1 MTYEEEHSAVSF
13 VSGLLLG
20 VALGSGLALLL
31 APQSGRRTR
40 RDLVRS
46 MEDMADT
53 AVDRWDDVT
62 DELRHAV
69 RSKRKELDL

>member
-1 MTYEEEHSAVSF
+1 MTYDEEYSGVSF

-20 VALGSGLALLL
+20 MAVGAGVTLLV

-40 RDLVRS
+40 RMLVRS
-46 MEDMADT
+46 VEDMADT

-62 DELRHAV
+62 DEVRSAV
-69 RSKRKELDL
+69 RQRRKQLDL

>member
-1 MTYEEEHSAVSF
+1 MSFEDEYSATSF

-20 VALGSGLALLL
+20 VALGAGLTLLV

-40 RDLVRS
+40 RALVRS
-46 MEDMADT
+46 MEDAADT

-62 DELRHAV
+62 DELRSAV
-69 RSKRKELDL
+69 RTGRKKLDR

>member
-1 MTYEEEHSAVSF
+1 MTYEDEYSTVSF

-20 VALGSGLALLL
+20 AALGSGLALIL

-46 MEDMADT
+46 IEDVADS
-53 AVDRWDDVT
+53 AAERWDDVT
-62 DELRHAV
+62 DELRYAV
-69 RSKRKELDL
+69 RSKRRELDL

>member
-1 MTYEEEHSAVSF
+1 MTYEDDYSTVSF

-20 VALGSGLALLL
+20 AALGSGLALIL

-46 MEDMADT
+46 IEDVADT
-53 AVDRWDDVT
+53 AAERWDDVT
-62 DELRHAV
+62 DELRYAV
-69 RSKRKELDL
+69 RSKRRELDL

>member
-1 MTYEEEHSAVSF
+1 MTYEEDYATVSF

-20 VALGSGLALLL
+20 VALGSGLALIL

-40 RDLVRS
+40 RALVRS
-46 MEDMADT
+46 MEDVADT
-53 AVDRWDDVT
+53 ATERWDDVT

-69 RSKRKELDL
+69 RSKRRELDL

>member
-1 MTYEEEHSAVSF
+1 MTYEDDYSTMSF

-20 VALGSGLALLL
+20 AALGSGLALIL

-46 MEDMADT
+46 IEDVADT
-53 AVDRWDDVT
+53 AAERWDDVT
-62 DELRHAV
+62 DELRYAV
-69 RSKRKELDL
+69 RSKRRELDL

>member
-1 MTYEEEHSAVSF
+1 MTYEEDYATVSF

-20 VALGSGLALLL
+20 AALGSGLALIL

-40 RDLVRS
+40 RALVRS
-46 MEDMADT
+46 VEDAADT
-53 AVDRWDDVT
+53 AAERWDDVT

-69 RSKRKELDL
+69 RSKRRELDL

>member
-1 MTYEEEHSAVSF
+1 MSYEEEYNAVSF

-20 VALGSGLALLL
+20 MAVGAGVTLLV

-40 RDLVRS
+40 RALVRS

-53 AVDRWDDVT
+53 ASERWDDVT
-62 DELRHAV
+62 DDV
-69 RSKRKELDL
+69 RSAVKTGRKRLDL